1 MSQVKLSALKKSY
14 GPTVVVPGL
23 DLDVKDGEFL
33 SLLGPSGCGKT
44 TVLRMVAGLETPSG
58 GSIILN
64 NSVIYSAESG
74 INIPPEKR
82 NLGMVF
88 QSYAVWP
95 HMTVLQNVCF
105 PLKVRGVKKDEQ
117 QLRAEKVLT
126 SVQLAHLA
134 HRKPN
139 QLSGGQQQRVA
150 LARALV
156 AEPSVLLLDEPL
168 SNLDA
173 VLRDEMCEIILELRK
188 KYAYTMLYVTH
199 DQKEAFKMSDRI
211 ALLDK
216 GELVQCGTPQE
227 IRENPK
233 TEFVR
238 RFIRG

>member
-1 MSQVKLSALKKSY
+1 MSQVTLSALKKSY
-14 GPTVVVPGL
+14 GATVVVPGL
-23 DLDVKDGEFL
+23 DLEVRDGEFL

-58 GSIILN
+58 GNISLGDSLIF
-64 NSVIYSAESG
+64 SAEKG
-74 INIPPEKR
+74 INVPPERR

-105 PLKVRGVKKDEQ
+105 PLKVRGIKKEEQ
-117 QLRAEKVLT
+117 QRRAEKVLA
-126 SVQLAHLA
+126 SVQLGHLSY
-134 HRKPN
+134 RKPN

-199 DQKEAFKMSDRI
+199 DQKEAFRMSDRI

-216 GELVQCGTPQE
+216 GELVQSGSPQE

-233 TEFVR
+233 TEFVS

>member
-1 MSQVKLSALKKSY
+1 MLPGKGSRDKK
-14 GPTVVVPGL
+14 
-23 DLDVKDGEFL
+23 E
-33 SLLGPSGCGKT
+33 
-44 TVLRMVAGLETPSG
+44 
-58 GSIILN
+58 
-64 NSVIYSAESG
+64 
-74 INIPPEKR
+74 
-82 NLGMVF
+82 
-88 QSYAVWP
+88 
-95 HMTVLQNVCF
+95 
-105 PLKVRGVKKDEQ
+105 EQ
-117 QLRAEKVLT
+117 QVRAEKVLA

-134 HRKPN
+134 NRKPN

-188 KYAYTMLYVTH
+188 KYTYTMLYVTH

-216 GELVQCGTPQE
+216 GELVQCGAPQE